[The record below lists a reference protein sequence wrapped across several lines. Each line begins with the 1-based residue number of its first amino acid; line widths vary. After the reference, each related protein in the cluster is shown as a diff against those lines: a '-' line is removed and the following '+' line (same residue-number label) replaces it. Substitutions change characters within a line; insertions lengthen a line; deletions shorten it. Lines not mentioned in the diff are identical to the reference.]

1 MSTIALVKAPDG
13 ALRPAD
19 EEAEALTKKFAQG
32 EILKADVR
40 RFRNYRF
47 HCKFFKLLTF
57 AFDLWCERGTGQGIE
72 YKGQRVLPNFEQ
84 FREDVT
90 ILCGYYE
97 MSVRLDGTVR
107 IKAKSIAF
115 ANMEQ
120 DEFEALY
127 DKAITVILQ
136 KVIPQARL
144 TAHELREAVNVT
156 IGFV

>member
-1 MSTIALVKAPDG
+1 MTTIAIVKAPDG

-19 EEAEALTKKFAQG
+19 EEAEALIKKFAQG

-47 HCKFFKLLTF
+47 HCKFFALLTF
-57 AFDLWCERGTGQGIE
+57 AFNLWCERGTGQGIE
-72 YKGQRVLPNFEQ
+72 YKGQHALPNFEQ

-115 ANMEQ
+115 ANMKQE
-120 DEFEALY
+120 EFDKLY
-127 DKAITVILQ
+127 DKAIDVILR
-136 KVIPQARL
+136 KVIPQVHM
-144 TAHELREAVNVT
+144 TESELREAVNVT

>member
-1 MSTIALVKAPDG
+1 MSTLALVKAPDG

-47 HCKFFKLLTF
+47 HCKFFALLTF
-57 AFDLWCERGTGQGIE
+57 AFDLWCERGTGKGIE
-72 YKGQRVLPNFEQ
+72 YKGQHVLPNFEQ
-84 FREDVT
+84 FREDIV
-90 ILCGYYE
+90 ILCGFYE
-97 MSVRLDGTVR
+97 MHVRLDGAVR
-107 IKAKSIAF
+107 VKAKSIAF

-120 DEFEALY
+120 DDFDKLY
-127 DKAITVILQ
+127 DKAIDVILH
-136 KVIPQARL
+136 KVIPQVRM
-144 TAHELREAVNVT
+144 TEHELREAVNVT